1 MIVPSQHTLLIAD
14 PFLKDPNFMRTVIY
28 MCRHEE
34 EGSFGFVLNKLFKP
48 TLDEFI
54 NGLEGTSIPVYYGGP
69 VQPDTVHFIH
79 LYPKLIPDSIPV
91 SEEISWGGNFEVVK
105 QWLLDGKINPEKIKF
120 FIGYSGW
127 EKGQLEDELAE
138 HSWLTATATRKLVFE
153 TGPEDVWKESLRHLG
168 GKYEQIINYPIDPQ
182 LN

>member
-1 MIVPSQHTLLIAD
+1 
-14 PFLKDPNFMRTVIY
+14 MRTVIY

-34 EGSFGFVLNKLFKP
+34 GGSFGFVLNKLFKP

-79 LYPKLIPDSIPV
+79 LYPELIPDCIPV